1 MSDDLV
7 KVSDMYAMYKLHL
20 LRFVVDLLY
29 NKSVVQSA
37 VYRQQIRNMMLHVQ
51 LVVGLVV
58 MQQIVQEIES
68 SGVWACARLVH
79 GPGSFGPSM

>member
-68 SGVWACARLVH
+68 SGV
-79 GPGSFGPSM
+79 